1 MLQKNLK
8 KNKENMDNLHYLLM
22 KADSM
27 LKRNI
32 STRATEEGL
41 SSGQPKV
48 LEFLLENEGSDQKT
62 IAANC
67 EIEQATVGTILN
79 KMEKDG
85 LIERRQAVGNR
96 RSLFVYMTSKGWYA
110 AEKMSV
116 IFQEEDKKASN
127 ALTEQELEMLLELLK
142 KVCLSMKE

>member
-1 MLQKNLK
+1 
-8 KNKENMDNLHYLLM
+8 MDNLHYLLM

-32 STRATEEGL
+32 STRAIEEGL

-85 LIERRQAVGNR
+85 LIERRQVVGNR
-96 RSLFVYMTSKGWYA
+96 RSLFVYMTAKGRHA
-110 AEKMSV
+110 AEKMNV

-127 ALTEQELEMLLELLK
+127 TLTEQELEMLLELLK
-142 KVCLSMKE
+142 KVCLSMKTER